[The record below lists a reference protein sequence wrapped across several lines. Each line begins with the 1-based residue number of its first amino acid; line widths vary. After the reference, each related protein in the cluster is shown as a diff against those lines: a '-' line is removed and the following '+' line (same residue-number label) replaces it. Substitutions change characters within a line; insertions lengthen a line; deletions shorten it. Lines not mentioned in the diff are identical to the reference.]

1 MWPSQK
7 HWSILLL
14 TFKKEGR
21 KKMLV
26 VGLVLLRLA
35 NRNSGAQ
42 ILSLEVVNRSE
53 HNCVKALA
61 AGCFIY

>member
-1 MWPSQK
+1 MWPSKK
-7 HWSILLL
+7 HWSILHL

-42 ILSLEVVNRSE
+42 ILSLEVVNGSQ